1 MQGDESIWRPCH
13 VLRHEGRHSC
23 IIRLDNTGAILQIGL
38 KEPID
43 VTRACL
49 VCALK
54 PVAAKVVLSQDLT
67 SCELDVEWPSM
78 RTPMPPPARY
88 TRTTHRHKSKRQKT
102 SR

>member
-1 MQGDESIWRPCH
+1 MQGDDLKWQTCH

-23 IIRLDNTGAILQIGL
+23 IIRLDSTGAILQIGL
-38 KEPID
+38 KDPID

-54 PVAAKVVLSQDLT
+54 PIAAKVILAQDLT
-67 SCELDVEWPSM
+67 ACELDVEWPSL
-78 RTPMPPPARY
+78 RTPMPPPVRY
-88 TRTTHRHKSKRQKT
+88 TRTIPRNKSKRQKT